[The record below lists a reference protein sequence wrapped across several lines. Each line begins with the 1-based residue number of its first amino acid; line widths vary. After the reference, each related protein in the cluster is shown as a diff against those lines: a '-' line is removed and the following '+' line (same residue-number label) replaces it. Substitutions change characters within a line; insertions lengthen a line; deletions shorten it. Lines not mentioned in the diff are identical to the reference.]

1 MRTSQLG
8 DHVRVHYVK
17 RFPDGAVRS
26 SRARG
31 DAPLDLTVGSAHPRL
46 PGLGAGLVGLT
57 EGNSVKVTVPAEQA
71 YGVADPTRVRRVA
84 RTRFG
89 DDQILTAGRRVRMQI
104 RPGIVRIVRVVEV
117 KGRVVVVDTNHPRSG
132 QVLELEV
139 ELVSILPVAPEPAH
153 WGP

>member
-17 RFPDGAVRS
+17 RFSDGAVQS

-31 DAPLDLTVGSAHPRL
+31 DAPLDLTVGSDHPRL
-46 PGLGAGLVGLT
+46 PGLGAGLVGLA
-57 EGNSVKVTVPAEQA
+57 EGTSVTVTVPAEQA
-71 YGVADPTRVRRVA
+71 YGVTDPTRVRRVA

-89 DDQILTAGRRVRMQI
+89 GDQVLAAGRRVKMQVG
-104 RPGIVRIVRVVEV
+104 PGRVRIVRVVEV

-139 ELVSILPVAPEPAH
+139 ELVSILPGVADSTH

>member
-31 DAPLDLTVGSAHPRL
+31 DAPLDMTVGAAHPRL
-46 PGLGAGLVGLT
+46 PGLGAGLVGLA
-57 EGNSVKVTVPAEQA
+57 EGKSVTVTVPPEQA

-84 RTRFG
+84 RTRFE
-89 DDQILTAGRRVRMQI
+89 DQVLTAGRRAKMQI
-104 RPGIVRIVRVVEV
+104 SSGRVRIVRVVEV

-139 ELVSILPVAPEPAH
+139 ELVSILPAPAESTH